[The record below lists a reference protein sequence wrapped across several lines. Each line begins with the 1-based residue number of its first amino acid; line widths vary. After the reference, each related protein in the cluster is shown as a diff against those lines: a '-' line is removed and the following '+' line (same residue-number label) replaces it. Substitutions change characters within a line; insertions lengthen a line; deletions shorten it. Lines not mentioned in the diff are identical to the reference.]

1 MAAWQFDVHFMPD
14 AIVADARDY
23 IEQSQ
28 TPEGLDTWRWWR
40 APAAAPDLS
49 AIVSLHFNE
58 ISSYSKDVLRW
69 GSEKEVLIEAFLEKG
84 KIESVIARIDMRYAT
99 PKSFERLARVGAAL
113 LCQFYLAETDE
124 VVGPDSDLLQQ
135 RATTSRAA
143 TYIDLGRDIASES
156 KPENEDR

>member
-14 AIVADARDY
+14 AIVAEARDY

-40 APAAAPDLS
+40 ALPVAPDLS

-58 ISSYSKDVLRW
+58 TSSYSTDVLRW
-69 GSEKEVLIEAFLEKG
+69 GSEKEVLVEAFLEKG
-84 KIESVIARIDMRYAT
+84 KLESLIARVDVRYAT
-99 PKSFERLARVGAAL
+99 RKSFEQLARVGAAL
-113 LCQFYLAETDE
+113 ECHFYLAQTDE
-124 VVGPDSDLLQQ
+124 VIGPDSDLLQQ
-135 RATTSRAA
+135 RASSSRAA
-143 TYIDLGRDIASES
+143 TYIDLGRDIAGES